1 MPILI
6 RNHFIYLQTHLQSKI
21 QCNRN
26 EKAISDPRAQL
37 VYGVIYTD
45 ATMFG
50 CSQQGQLLTC
60 SPGSLGISNRIIIS
74 QNARKTY
81 EYLFQVIGK
90 ITENTLNCKIFILP
104 NVPEWTLWTP
114 YTPYPGRVSPPGVS
128 HCTGRYIDMCRS
140 LGYRC
145 FWNFSVCTF
154 GYVFGDFEHQ
164 SLFTW

>member
-1 MPILI
+1 MLITEPNKIQRKPGYNECLSLLEIIL
-6 RNHFIYLQTHLQSKI
+6 FDLQTHLELQSKI

-104 NVPEWTLWTP
+104 NVPE
-114 YTPYPGRVSPPGVS
+114 
-128 HCTGRYIDMCRS
+128 
-140 LGYRC
+140 
-145 FWNFSVCTF
+145 
-154 GYVFGDFEHQ
+154 
-164 SLFTW
+164 